1 MTWIVMTSSASM
13 PASCKG
19 RYRYIGLVKLTPDYA
34 ASGMFPLMISD
45 RAQGVAKVERLGPYH
60 VGKTER
66 GAYQKALKE
75 ATSLVAK
82 RNREML
88 DGQ

>member
-1 MTWIVMTSSASM
+1 MTWIVMTSSAQM

-19 RYRYIGLVKLTPDYA
+19 RYRYIGLVRLTPDYA
-34 ASGMFPLMISD
+34 ANGQFPLMISD
-45 RAQGVAKVERLGPYH
+45 RAKGVAQVERLGPYH
-60 VGKTER
+60 VGQTER

-75 ATSLVAK
+75 AYQLANR

-88 DGQ
+88 DG